1 MKISELIDELKET
14 ETYRKFKE
22 ENPSTFFSA
31 GFLVLDLE
39 SKSEKIQL
47 DFFLSK
53 QNKMASFEYPFEKPK
68 IYEDEIKEML
78 PQTTMIKVDI
88 DDLEKLSKEIIIKNN
103 SKMIPTRIIAILQ
116 KNIWNLTCM
125 DNFLGSIRIKLDAIT
140 GEQISFSQ
148 GNLIGMMQ
156 PKK

>member
-1 MKISELIDELKET
+1 MKLSRLIDKLEET
-14 ETYRKFKE
+14 ETYKKFKE

-31 GFLVLDLE
+31 GFFVLDLE

-53 QNKMASFEYPFEKPK
+53 QDKMVSFEYPFEKPK

-78 PQTTMIKVDI
+78 PQTTKIKVDI
-88 DDLEKLSKEIIIKNN
+88 DDLEKLSKEMIIKNY
-103 SKMIPTRIIAILQ
+103 SKIVPARIIAILQ
-116 KNIWNLTCM
+116 KNVWNLICM
-125 DNFLGSIRIKLDAIT
+125 DNFFGSVRIKLDAIT